1 MQSKVIEEANRQLS
15 VCNACRYCEGFCAS
29 FQAMTRYR
37 SFNEST
43 IKQMANLC
51 HNCQACYHSCQFTAP
66 HEFDLNLPQA
76 LANARAE
83 SWEESMP
90 FPAIARVMQSQGLL
104 LLVGVLVA
112 GILFWIVG
120 EIPLASNLSFYELMP
135 HNTLVSLF
143 LTFFFLPL
151 IILSIGLRRYWKS
164 VGGKAIRW
172 AHLSSAMKAAATLK
186 NLDGGLGQGC
196 NYEKGDKY
204 THTRRWAH
212 QATMYGF
219 LLCFLSTSVATIMH
233 YGFLQE
239 APYPFWSL
247 PKLFGVTGGVLLS
260 LGTAKLMILKGRSD
274 PNLGVSNRRSGE
286 YGFVSLL
293 FLVSTSGL
301 LLYWLSGTDW
311 ASLLLIIH
319 LASIAVFFVT
329 TPYSKMAHGFFR
341 TAALIREAQFKH

>member
-135 HNTLVSLF
+135 HNTL
-143 LTFFFLPL
+143 
-151 IILSIGLRRYWKS
+151 
-164 VGGKAIRW
+164 
-172 AHLSSAMKAAATLK
+172 
-186 NLDGGLGQGC
+186 
-196 NYEKGDKY
+196 
-204 THTRRWAH
+204 
-212 QATMYGF
+212 
-219 LLCFLSTSVATIMH
+219 
-233 YGFLQE
+233 
-239 APYPFWSL
+239 
-247 PKLFGVTGGVLLS
+247 
-260 LGTAKLMILKGRSD
+260 
-274 PNLGVSNRRSGE
+274 
-286 YGFVSLL
+286 
-293 FLVSTSGL
+293 
-301 LLYWLSGTDW
+301 
-311 ASLLLIIH
+311 
-319 LASIAVFFVT
+319 
-329 TPYSKMAHGFFR
+329 
-341 TAALIREAQFKH
+341 